1 LQDNPNISESG
12 TATSAPAAPKKRP
25 PLAQAART
33 FLKGVAVPSSVTH
46 DGKEYFITEDEQE
59 SVVFVMTVMSLF
71 AYGLDNGA
79 PEMTVNVSR
88 TQLAEIMHRSIRTVA
103 RRIALARI
111 LGLMRAT
118 FKGNCNEYVVAQKP
132 CQHSVPADEVARW
145 AKSRKSGPLELRND
159 TLPATTPSTEDTQLR
174 NCVGGHPAVT
184 PAVTPLVAQQES
196 GEVCHANRDGVPRQ
210 QDGVPREQESR
221 ANVVSHSG
229 VIPTGFSEKT
239 GVVPAGTSSTPPAS
253 PATEVGFSEKTDDE
267 WSDPLRSTPTVPA
280 DSSGKSGLVIQATKK
295 SDLPECQI
303 CQQLA
308 GHFSAGII
316 PDPKGKFCERH
327 DNPMY
332 R

>member
-1 LQDNPNISESG
+1 
-12 TATSAPAAPKKRP
+12 
-25 PLAQAART
+25 
-33 FLKGVAVPSSVTH
+33 VTH

-88 TQLAEIMHRSIRTVA
+88 PQLAEIMHRSIRTVA
-103 RRIALARI
+103 RRIALARV

-118 FKGNCNEYVVAQKP
+118 FKGNSNEYVVAQKP

-145 AKSRKSGPLELRND
+145 AKGRKSGPLELRND
-159 TLPATTPSTEDTQLR
+159 TSPATTPSTEDTQLR
-174 NCVGGHPAVT
+174 NSQGGHPAVT
-184 PAVTPLVAQQES
+184 PTVTPAVAQQEN
-196 GEVCHANRDGVPRQ
+196 GVVCHASSDGVPRNS
-210 QDGVPREQESR
+210 DGVPREPESR

-229 VIPTGFSEKT
+229 VIPTGFIKNS
-239 GVVPAGTSSTPPAS
+239 GVVPAGAS
-253 PATEVGFSEKTDDE
+253 PAKPTSLATEVGSSVKTGE
-267 WSDPLRSTPTVPA
+267 WSDPLRATATAPA

-295 SDLPECQI
+295 PDLPECQI

-308 GHFSAGII
+308 GHLSAAVI

-327 DNPMY
+327 DNENY